1 MANGCSADWK
11 TSSWF
16 GWLLGEPSKFCIPSK
31 FSSSPL
37 HLQLILR
44 SLIFSNMAD
53 DPNKQAAATA
63 QQNVTI
69 NAVEAQFRIAH
80 ITSEETKYYHIISRL
95 PAAVLIECENVVV
108 ESYQKDDLNKLKQ
121 ALLDRYTLS
130 TDQRI
135 IIILNEQHKNKT
147 KKIVHLKKLQ

>member
-1 MANGCSADWK
+1 
-11 TSSWF
+11 
-16 GWLLGEPSKFCIPSK
+16 
-31 FSSSPL
+31 
-37 HLQLILR
+37 
-44 SLIFSNMAD
+44 MAD
-53 DPNKQAAATA
+53 DLNKQAAATA

-95 PAAVLIECENVVV
+95 PAAVLIECKDVVV
-108 ESYQKDDLNKLKQ
+108 ETYQKNDLNKLKQ
-121 ALLDRYTLS
+121 ALLDCYTLS